1 MIEELVTE
9 LAGQGLLGVL
19 LCLSCYALYRK
30 DQRCCK
36 LQEDRLADMRSVKD
50 EYIVLVK
57 EVSATLDRLVSLIKS
72 RDSSLN
78 DIK

>member
-1 MIEELVTE
+1 MIEELITE

-19 LCLSCYALYRK
+19 LCLSCWVLYRK

-36 LQEDRLADMRSVKD
+36 LQEDRLEDMREVKD

-57 EVSATLDRLVSLIKS
+57 EINITLDRLVSLIKS
-72 RDSSLN
+72 RNDNLN